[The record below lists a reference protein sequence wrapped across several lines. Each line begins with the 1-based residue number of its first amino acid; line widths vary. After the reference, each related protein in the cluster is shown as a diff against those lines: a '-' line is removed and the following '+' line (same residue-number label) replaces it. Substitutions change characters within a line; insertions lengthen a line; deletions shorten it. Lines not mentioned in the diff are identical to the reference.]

1 MADDLFEAS
10 IGELQTQM
18 SSGALSAED
27 LVRYYLSRIEPYDE
41 QLNAV
46 MVVNPNAIEEA
57 RALDAERRDNGARG
71 PLHGVPVIVK
81 DNYETVGMA
90 TTAGSASLKGFA
102 PDRDAFLVAKLK
114 SAGAIILGKA
124 TMHEF
129 AYGITTVGSGFG
141 ETKNPYDLTRTPG
154 GSSGGSA
161 AAGLTGPR

>member
-1 MADDLFEAS
+1 MAGDLFEAS
-10 IGELQTQM
+10 IDELQTQM
-18 SSGALSAED
+18 STSALSAED
-27 LVRYYLSRIEPYDE
+27 LVRYYLTRIEAYDE

-46 MVVNPNAIEEA
+46 MVVNPNAVETA
-57 RALDAERRDNGARG
+57 RALDVERRENGVRG
-71 PLHGVPVIVK
+71 PLHGIPVIVK

-102 PDRDAFLVAKLK
+102 PDRDAFLVARLK

-141 ETKNPYDLTRTPG
+141 ET
-154 GSSGGSA
+154 
-161 AAGLTGPR
+161 